1 MLKQLYFSLCNFG
14 GTFNMEFTYTGKV
27 SRALGIICTISS
39 FCLNNS
45 SLRTLY
51 YSPVCPYLFY
61 CVGIWA
67 STYPS
72 SLLQKRVVRIMSRS
86 AFDDHTDPSFKSVGI
101 LNLESTVYLQTSSAK
116 IYVSLQIRLTSWLLL
131 NNMFLMTRQVHSYG
145 TRSSEL
151 FYLPQ
156 FGKLSIRENLVVTSA
171 YSVRPS
177 TLWGWWK
184 GIRCQPVAGRSML
197 QIVLCI
203 WLCNSRFSWQQIAQ
217 EIVWPSRRVQK
228 RVYFKNLFPSILS
241 IRICVRSA
249 QFLVNCFEKNWYG
262 NKQ

>member
-1 MLKQLYFSLCNFG
+1 MLKHLYFSLCNFG

-27 SRALGIICTISS
+27 SRAIGIIYTISS

-45 SLRTLY
+45 SLRALY

-86 AFDDHTDPSFKSVGI
+86 AFDDHTDPSFKSIGI

-171 YSVRPS
+171 YSVRPY

-184 GIRCQPVAGRSML
+184 GIGCHPAGGGACYKSCDVFVQLAFLLAGDRARKDVAKSSRSNTCLL
-197 QIVLCI
+197 QKLVY
-203 WLCNSRFSWQQIAQ
+203 
-217 EIVWPSRRVQK
+217 K
-228 RVYFKNLFPSILS
+228 YFKRKDLCL
-241 IRICVRSA
+241 
-249 QFLVNCFEKNWYG
+249 
-262 NKQ
+262 

>member
-1 MLKQLYFSLCNFG
+1 MLYNGYWGEKVIFHVENNLRKIMVTILHLQILLVESLRAVSQVPCYSTYSCYSFQLIVLKHLYFSLCNFG

-27 SRALGIICTISS
+27 SRAIGIIYTISS

-86 AFDDHTDPSFKSVGI
+86 AFDDHTDPSFKSIGI

-116 IYVSLQIRLTSWLLL
+116 IYVSLQIRLTS
-131 NNMFLMTRQVHSYG
+131 
-145 TRSSEL
+145 
-151 FYLPQ
+151 
-156 FGKLSIRENLVVTSA
+156 
-171 YSVRPS
+171 
-177 TLWGWWK
+177 
-184 GIRCQPVAGRSML
+184 
-197 QIVLCI
+197 
-203 WLCNSRFSWQQIAQ
+203 
-217 EIVWPSRRVQK
+217 
-228 RVYFKNLFPSILS
+228 
-241 IRICVRSA
+241 
-249 QFLVNCFEKNWYG
+249 
-262 NKQ
+262 